1 VAPKYGENEQKMA
14 KNPFLAVLNPCNI
27 RLSTNITVAAFLEGA
42 WSDLSY
48 FLK

>member
-1 VAPKYGENEQKMA
+1 MA
-14 KNPFLAVLNPCNI
+14 KNPFLAAWKPCKI
-27 RLSTNITVAAFLEGA
+27 RLSTNIAVAAFLEGA